1 MLTNKLSSKPE
12 TMENAHVLVSCIIRK
27 KGSTLGLTVDQE
39 EFIASQIHLFIDVVK
54 LLR

>member
-27 KGSTLGLTVDQE
+27 KGSTPGTDCGPGGVYCQSDT
-39 EFIASQIHLFIDVVK
+39 S
-54 LLR
+54 RY